1 MCVKING
8 ISDKERTENG
18 LSGKTVAGEKIPE
31 RERLREGVGES
42 SWILGGMAMKRVL
55 YVWVCLMLCGI
66 SLAAQE
72 QVIYVSANG
81 SDTWVGSQT
90 QPYGT
95 IYKALEVAA
104 ARSGTVEV
112 RVAVGVYPV
121 SITKAP
127 KKGTLVIPVH
137 VTLKGGY
144 LNGEAF
150 SVQNVLAPDR
160 ESPAGQTILQGD
172 STCRV
177 ALVKGGLEQVVVTGG
192 RAEGANGGG
201 VLVES
206 GGSVNNCII
215 HSNQASGRAP
225 KVGDLLMKNG
235 DYVDVSSITY
245 EQKDQVA
252 GVVFW
257 VNPKRDAPKGE
268 RGRAVSVK
276 QFRNNMIAPIGYTG
290 GLVSKK
296 SCFITNVPDLPPY
309 YEEIEEAIN
318 DMDGKANTDDWSG
331 YVNSCVEFPLAKDCR
346 SLGEQWYIPAAGEVM
361 LILTEWS
368 MVENTF
374 HVLWDKIWAGA
385 SGNQEII
392 RDYFGLNSSAIG
404 SWYNTGEHFLLTPGQ
419 LISSTRANK
428 QNIWI
433 LTSSFINASKLNS
446 LSIYELAG
454 NFYTLGSFLSCAV
467 CQF

>member
-1 MCVKING
+1 MNFPG
-8 ISDKERTENG
+8 IRFRKRPG
-18 LSGKTVAGEKIPE
+18 IGGVREK
-31 RERLREGVGES
+31 VGGS

-55 YVWVCLMLCGI
+55 YIGVCLLLCGI

-72 QVIYVSANG
+72 QVIYVSSKG
-81 SDTWVGSQT
+81 SDTWAGSQT

-104 ARSGTVEV
+104 AKTGTVEV

-121 SITKAP
+121 SMDKAP
-127 KKGTLVIPVH
+127 KKGTLEIPVH
-137 VTLKGGY
+137 VTVKGGY
-144 LNGEAF
+144 LNGESF

-177 ALVKGGLEQVVVTGG
+177 AWVKGGLEQVVVTGG

-206 GGSVNNCII
+206 GGSVKNCII
-215 HSNQASGRAP
+215 HTNQASGQAP

-235 DYVDVSSITY
+235 DYVDVSLFTY
-245 EQKDQVA
+245 EQKDEVA

-276 QFRNNMIAPIGYTG
+276 QLYEFLIFPVGHTGSSTMI
-290 GLVSKK
+290 SKRDWT
-296 SCFITNVPDLPPY
+296 CAATDVPDFLPY
-309 YEEIEEAIN
+309 YTLEEALD
-318 DMDGKANTDDWSG
+318 DMDGKENTDRWLENE
-331 YVNSCVEFPLAKDCR
+331 NSCVEFSLMRACR
-346 SLGEQWYIPAAGEVM
+346 SLGEQWYIPAAGELM
-361 LILTEWS
+361 LMQIEWS
-368 MVENTF
+368 MVDNTLN
-374 HVLWDKIWAGA
+374 VLWEKIRAGA
-385 SGNQEII
+385 GSDVSIV
-392 RDYFGLNSSAIG
+392 RDYFGLEPGVTIR
-404 SWYNTGEHFLLTPGQ
+404 SWYSADGTAWHGTVPLASSSRVDPTNVWGINSFTNYSDLSRQTFLQTV
-419 LISSTRANK
+419 
-428 QNIWI
+428 
-433 LTSSFINASKLNS
+433 
-446 LSIYELAG
+446 G
-454 NFYTLGSFLSCAV
+454 NFYKIGKIRSFVV